1 MQIAPRYDG
10 PPVLAFDPVP
20 VDPGVPMLHQRRR
33 LGAMLATLD
42 ESQWDHPSR
51 CVDWSVRDVVTHLVT
66 VNAFWA
72 ASTVAGRAGT
82 PTRVLDGFD
91 PVTVPALLV
100 DASPTAS
107 TAELL
112 AAYDDSV
119 DSMATALEG
128 IDTDGWA
135 QLAESVP
142 GHVPISSL
150 VLHALWDSW
159 VHERDIAIPLG
170 LDVAVEPDEVAGSL
184 RYVVAMGPAF
194 LALCGS
200 DRTGTFA
207 VAASAPDARLVV
219 EIGPDVVV
227 RDGGPGGLATVTGD
241 AVDLVESFS
250 LRTPAPA
257 LPGPDGWMVAGLA
270 ALFEQSA

>member
-10 PPVLAFDPVP
+10 PPVIAFDPVP
-20 VDPGVPMLHQRRR
+20 VDPGVPMLRQRRR
-33 LGAMLATLD
+33 LGAMLASLD
-42 ESQWDHPSR
+42 EAQWDRPSR
-51 CVDWSVRDVVTHLVT
+51 CAGWSVRDVVTHLVT

-82 PTRVLDGFD
+82 PTRMLDGFD
-91 PVTVPALLV
+91 PVIVPALLV
-100 DASPTAS
+100 EATPSAS
-107 TAELL
+107 TGDLL
-112 AAYDDSV
+112 TAYDRSV

-128 IDTDGWA
+128 IDPDGWA

-159 VHERDIAIPLG
+159 VHERDIALPLG
-170 LDVAVEPDEVAGSL
+170 IDVAVEPDEVAGSL
-184 RYVVAMGPAF
+184 RYVVAIGPAY

-200 DRTGTFA
+200 DRTGTFT
-207 VAASAPDARLVV
+207 VAASAPDEHLVV

-227 RDGGPGGLATVTGD
+227 RNGGADEMATVTGD

-257 LPGPDGWMVAGLA
+257 LADPDGWMVSGLA
-270 ALFEQSA
+270 VLFEQTA